1 MVKNILGNAMNDFV
15 VHFMEAPHHGRGHNL
30 SRLVFKTA
38 GELIKFRVMEKT
50 QPIEA
55 IHLTLWSPVSNHPA
69 NTFPLHPILLAG
81 AATLVGSYS
90 DRRTKEGYR
99 VPKAQ

>member
-1 MVKNILGNAMNDFV
+1 MVKIIFANPLNDFV
-15 VHFMEAPHHGRGHNL
+15 SRFIEADHHGRGHNL

-55 IHLTLWSPVSNHPA
+55 NGVMQLGRGSQ
-69 NTFPLHPILLAG
+69 PILN
-81 AATLVGSYS
+81 SCNS
-90 DRRTKEGYR
+90 
-99 VPKAQ
+99 

>member
-1 MVKNILGNAMNDFV
+1 MVKIIFANPLNDFV
-15 VHFMEAPHHGRGHNL
+15 SRFIEAHNHGRGHNR

-69 NTFPLHPILLAG
+69 HTFPLHPILLAG